1 MAPAQSFFRNL
12 SIIIR
17 KPAHV
22 LSALRHRDVLR
33 CLVLA
38 LAVSAVWAL
47 DFDSLQQQLVARFGQ
62 GHISLLRDWQK
73 VLAESRSVAEKN
85 KLQKVNDFINRR
97 IGFDTDM
104 EIWNQSDYWATP
116 LETIGQGRG
125 DCEDFAIIKYYSLKD
140 AGVPLA
146 KLRLV
151 YVKARLNGPAG
162 PYLQAH
168 MVLAYYPTPNAEPLV
183 LDNLVAEIRPASQRR
198 DLQPVFSF
206 NSEAIWNGVAGNS
219 AKGAGGTGQL
229 SRWQDL
235 LQRARKEGFD

>member
-1 MAPAQSFFRNL
+1 MSRFHY
-12 SIIIR
+12 IW
-17 KPAHV
+17 
-22 LSALRHRDVLR
+22 R
-33 CLVLA
+33 CLWLV
-38 LAVSAVWAL
+38 LAVSAVHAY
-47 DFDSLQQQLVARFGQ
+47 DFDRLLRLLGDRFGPARV
-62 GHISLLRDWQK
+62 SVLRDWQQI
-73 VLAESRSVAEKN
+73 LTETRSRAVAEKD
-85 KLQKVNDFINRR
+85 KLVRINDFINRG
-97 IGFDTDM
+97 IGFEDDLS
-104 EIWNQSDYWATP
+104 IWNQSDYWATP

-151 YVKARLNGPAG
+151 YVKARLEGPAG

-183 LDNLVAEIRPASQRR
+183 LDNLVPEIKPASQRS
-198 DLQPVFSF
+198 DLQPIFSF
-206 NSEAIWNGVAGNS
+206 NSEAIWSGVAGNA

-235 LQRARKEGFD
+235 LQRARNEGFD